1 MRSRFRKLKPSLR
14 AIHMRTNKTET
25 SKCNNVT
32 GSESQEASGRVRKP
46 HRVYGV
52 LKECSAAPPSASK
65 NSRGTWCRRPSVS
78 SSPALGPIGI
88 MALLQADPK
97 LDEKENPRQQQPW
110 VGITKLERPE
120 ITCVLFFFPPI
131 FLSEEAHKQNQQ
143 IEAKLKKRQ
152 GR

>member
-1 MRSRFRKLKPSLR
+1 MRNHFRKLKPSLR
-14 AIHMRTNKTET
+14 AIHKRTNKTET

-32 GSESQEASGRVRKP
+32 GSESEGASGRVRKP

-88 MALLQADPK
+88 MDLLQAVPK
-97 LDEKENPRQQQPW
+97 LDEKENPRQQQP
-110 VGITKLERPE
+110 E
-120 ITCVLFFFPPI
+120 
-131 FLSEEAHKQNQQ
+131 
-143 IEAKLKKRQ
+143 
-152 GR
+152 

>member
-1 MRSRFRKLKPSLR
+1 
-14 AIHMRTNKTET
+14 
-25 SKCNNVT
+25 
-32 GSESQEASGRVRKP
+32 
-46 HRVYGV
+46 
-52 LKECSAAPPSASK
+52 
-65 NSRGTWCRRPSVS
+65 
-78 SSPALGPIGI
+78 

>member
-1 MRSRFRKLKPSLR
+1 MRNRFRKLKPSLR
-14 AIHMRTNKTET
+14 AIHIRTNKTET

-88 MALLQADPK
+88 MLSCRQFPGLTKKKIPVNNSPD
-97 LDEKENPRQQQPW
+97 KESQNSKDLRS
-110 VGITKLERPE
+110 L
-120 ITCVLFFFPPI
+120 VLFFFPI

-143 IEAKLKKRQ
+143 IEAKLEKRK
-152 GR
+152 GH